1 MFSEVISYS
10 SMYMIAVHCLF
21 AAQQDESLPCL
32 VSILAI
38 SMRWVLGAN
47 RDNLKDRQ
55 EFLSQNGNS
64 VLLRKESSFYM
75 YEMRNGVN

>member
-1 MFSEVISYS
+1 MNHYLVLL
-10 SMYMIAVHCLF
+10 V
-21 AAQQDESLPCL
+21 

-55 EFLSQNGNS
+55 EFLSQNGSS